1 MIESIGVGWT
11 NTFAACVVWLGCALV
26 LVTIRWGDKMRA
38 RGTRWEGTMLA
49 GGAKNRAPPGD
60 EEGQVGLERSV
71 EKEDEDAA
79 GVAVRQT
86 EDGSWLDTE
95 RSETKTAKDAG

>member
-38 RGTRWEGTMLA
+38 RGTRWEGTVLA
-49 GGAKNRAPPGD
+49 GGAKNRAPAGG

-79 GVAVRQT
+79 GEGVRHT
-86 EDGSWLDTE
+86 AEGSALDTE
-95 RSETKTAKDAG
+95 RSETKTTRDAG